1 MAQGGRYQ
9 NNAIILGGIHTFAN
23 LGLFEENVTTFLTF
37 PLKIPTLH
45 THYPQIKGVHALLRS
60 DWHWPRVVVT
70 EIMELSEECV
80 IYL

>member
-9 NNAIILGGIHTFAN
+9 NNAIILEGNTFAN

-45 THYPQIKGVHALLRS
+45 KHYNQITGVHALLRS
-60 DWHWPRVVVT
+60 DWHWPMVVVT
-70 EIMELSEECV
+70 EIMQLSEECV
-80 IYL
+80 ICL

>member
-9 NNAIILGGIHTFAN
+9 NNAIILGVNTFAN

-37 PLKIPTLH
+37 PLKVPTLH
-45 THYPQIKGVHALLRS
+45 THYPQIKGAHALLRS

-80 IYL
+80 ICL

>member
-9 NNAIILGGIHTFAN
+9 NNAIILGVNTFPN
-23 LGLFEENVTTFLTF
+23 LGLFEENVTTFLTS

-45 THYPQIKGVHALLRS
+45 THYPQIKGAHALLRS
-60 DWHWPRVVVT
+60 DWHRPRVVVT

-80 IYL
+80 ICL

>member
-1 MAQGGRYQ
+1 MTQGGRYQ
-9 NNAIILGGIHTFAN
+9 NNAIILGSNTFAN

-45 THYPQIKGVHALLRS
+45 THYPQINGAHALLRS

-70 EIMELSEECV
+70 EIMQLSGV
-80 IYL
+80 

>member
-1 MAQGGRYQ
+1 MAQGGRHQ
-9 NNAIILGGIHTFAN
+9 NNAIILGSNTFAN
-23 LGLFEENVTTFLTF
+23 FGLFEENVTTFLTF

-45 THYPQIKGVHALLRS
+45 THYQQMKGAHAHLRS

-80 IYL
+80 ICL